1 SGPNLND
8 VSAPMENNFDYEKEL
23 ARLQKQEH
31 EAHSA
36 AAKYGFEFSNKTAEM
51 LYQAKITTRRNLVL
65 AAGDPAGSSV
75 STGGVPAG

>member
-1 SGPNLND
+1 TQDDDSESECDEHAILVPSFLSNSFSGPNLND

-36 AAKYGFEFSNKTAEM
+36 AAKYGFEFSNK
-51 LYQAKITTRRNLVL
+51 
-65 AAGDPAGSSV
+65 
-75 STGGVPAG
+75 